1 MAFILVV
8 SLAILA
14 TGLLAYRIAAGVA
27 EQNAY
32 RLSQD
37 TLNKTS
43 QALDEKLNKIKTSI
57 FSMMMNTDYR
67 RAVGLEPTSD
77 FQNYYTHLSALQSVF
92 IQLKLIEPLIN
103 SILIATPDGQYY
115 ETSKIGL
122 PRQSFYSTTLYT
134 KAKAASDRHLEFWIA
149 GHVDPFYNEKND
161 MVSFLTEGAMNEASR
176 GKYVLANV
184 KVEELKKYINQ
195 YLDWNE
201 GRFMLLSRE
210 GEMIFPSDISL
221 FPDFNQNSAVQ
232 HALQNDEGYFDYQ
245 AEGNDY
251 FVNYRRLGSAKEWVI
266 FSVLPKSSLLQ
277 QMGNIKWAMVAIILI
292 CLLVSILFARL
303 LTRLLLLPLN
313 RLQTV
318 MKKVELNQ
326 LNVRFES
333 VFQDEIT
340 QVGYRFNRMLDE
352 INRLFHEVK
361 EAETE
366 KRKAELKA
374 MQAQI
379 DPHFLYNTLNTIY
392 WKSQLQEHEHV
403 QNMVLSLSRLFQ
415 LGLNKGRE
423 LTTLENEIAHVTQY
437 LNIQKQCY
445 TSLFDF
451 QVDVQN
457 DVDIK
462 QHILKILLQPLV
474 ENSILHGFK
483 NKQKGGFIHIRIV
496 QNGKLLVLEVED
508 NGEGFSAIEEPGKE
522 LDGYALYNVRKR
534 LNLEYGNDAE
544 LLLASEP
551 GLFTK
556 ATITIPSYP

>member
-67 RAVGLEPTSD
+67 RAVGLEPASD

-92 IQLKLIEPLIN
+92 VQLKLIEPLIN

-134 KAKAASDRHLEFWIA
+134 KAKATPDRHLEFWIA
-149 GHVDPFYNEKND
+149 GHVDPFYNEKDD

-176 GKYVLANV
+176 GKYVLTNV
-184 KVEELKKYINQ
+184 KVEELKKYINR

-210 GEMIFPSDISL
+210 GELIFPSDTGL
-221 FPDFNQNSAVQ
+221 FPDFNQNNAVKY
-232 HALQNDEGYFDYQ
+232 ALQSDEGYFDYQ
-245 AEGNDY
+245 ADGKDY
-251 FVNYRRLGSAKEWVI
+251 FINYRRLDSAKEWVM

-277 QMGNIKWAMVAIILI
+277 QMGNIKWAIIAIILI

-318 MKKVELNQ
+318 MKKVGLND
-326 LNVRFES
+326 LNVRFDS
-333 VFQDEIT
+333 VFQDEIS

-374 MQAQI
+374 LQAQI

-403 QNMVLSLSRLFQ
+403 QHMVLSLSRLFQ

-423 LTTLENEIAHVTQY
+423 LTMLENEIDHVTQY

-445 TSLFDF
+445 VTLFDF
-451 QVDVQN
+451 QVDVQS
-457 DVDIK
+457 DVDTK
-462 QHILKILLQPLV
+462 QLILKILLQPLV

-483 NKQKGGFIHIRIV
+483 NRQEGGFIHIRIV
-496 QNGKLLVLEVED
+496 QSGKLLVLEVED
-508 NGEGFSAIEEPGKE
+508 NGEGFSAIKETEKE
-522 LDGYALYNVRKR
+522 LNGYALHNVQKR
-534 LNLEYGNDAE
+534 LYLEYGSDAE
-544 LLLASEP
+544 LHLISEP
-551 GLFTK
+551 GLYTK